1 LFALA
6 LSGPA
11 LADQAEFDARPEQ
24 QMREHDFDVI
34 HYRIALDLDDTTSSF
49 AAETAVTLSSTI
61 DGLETITLDAETFTV
76 DSVTQQGQPLEFTH
90 EDGRLEIFL
99 GRAMSTGE
107 ETTLSVEYR
116 VTGIDIDSTEFGMG
130 AGYDL
135 GFNFNPGSATNPP
148 LIHTLNFPEGA
159 RHWIP
164 SFDHPGDW
172 ATHETIVTLRDDYSV
187 VANGALVSDTV
198 GAGRRTVHWRQA
210 KPQPTYLYVMVAGN
224 YSILE
229 DSYGDLPLHYRV
241 YPGDEAD
248 ARLSFASTPGMVG
261 FFEELYGVEYPWVK
275 YDQVVIPGI
284 GGGAESTS
292 ATVISEWSVMNAA
305 EMADESPDALIA
317 HELAH
322 QWWGDMIGYR
332 DWEHMWLSESFATH
346 AEVLYAEH
354 DLGVDEAAYA
364 LEWQKDAYL
373 REARTRFIRP
383 IVTNKWHWPNEM
395 FDRHTYE
402 KGGVVLHMFRDLV
415 GADVFG
421 DIMQS
426 FLETHAYQNAATGDF
441 FETVRQVTG
450 EDYGWFFDQWLMKPG
465 HPVLAVNQ
473 EWDDDRDVLTITV
486 RQEQDRSLGTPVF
499 RLPLAISITTG
510 DETLEERVWLDE
522 SEQSFNFEVSYK
534 PLMVRIDANDI
545 LLKELRFE
553 KSTTQLMY
561 QLRYDSAVGRR
572 WAVGELEQHLD
583 SPGAVLALVA
593 ASQADDFWAVRER
606 AVRALGELERN
617 GDEPDASIALVTR
630 SQAGDVPAG
639 QDRASGAPG
648 FARTRMISDAL
659 MRSALQDENSRVRAA
674 AIQSLASGN
683 DQSLAD
689 FFEERQAAEESPL
702 ARAAAATALE
712 SLSTP

>member
-1 LFALA
+1 
-6 LSGPA
+6 
-11 LADQAEFDARPEQ
+11 
-24 QMREHDFDVI
+24 
-34 HYRIALDLDDTTSSF
+34 
-49 AAETAVTLSSTI
+49 
-61 DGLETITLDAETFTV
+61 
-76 DSVTQQGQPLEFTH
+76 
-90 EDGRLEIFL
+90 
-99 GRAMSTGE
+99 
-107 ETTLSVEYR
+107 
-116 VTGIDIDSTEFGMG
+116 
-130 AGYDL
+130 
-135 GFNFNPGSATNPP
+135 
-148 LIHTLNFPEGA
+148 
-159 RHWIP
+159 
-164 SFDHPGDW
+164 
-172 ATHETIVTLRDDYSV
+172 
-187 VANGALVSDTV
+187 
-198 GAGRRTVHWRQA
+198 
-210 KPQPTYLYVMVAGN
+210 
-224 YSILE
+224 
-229 DSYGDLPLHYRV
+229 
-241 YPGDEAD
+241 
-248 ARLSFASTPGMVG
+248 
-261 FFEELYGVEYPWVK
+261 
-275 YDQVVIPGI
+275 
-284 GGGAESTS
+284 
-292 ATVISEWSVMNAA
+292 
-305 EMADESPDALIA
+305 
-317 HELAH
+317 
-322 QWWGDMIGYR
+322 
-332 DWEHMWLSESFATH
+332 
-346 AEVLYAEH
+346 
-354 DLGVDEAAYA
+354 
-364 LEWQKDAYL
+364 
-373 REARTRFIRP
+373 
-383 IVTNKWHWPNEM
+383 
-395 FDRHTYE
+395 
-402 KGGVVLHMFRDLV
+402 V